1 MIFSAAS
8 TTALGGRPTNQDAA
22 HAAEHLLAV
31 ADGVG
36 GAPAGEV
43 ASALTIRTVVEQHGH
58 SPEGM
63 VEVANAA
70 VLAHGDAE
78 PDTAGMGTTLDLAVL
93 VKAGGKWLVRG
104 AHVGDSVTI
113 VQSGADLRVLTRGH
127 TLANDLVDG
136 GHATPDEAA
145 RHPQR
150 AALVRAVGLEHAI
163 RPDLWELPATK
174 GDRYL
179 LCTDGLTNTLGDNL
193 WPLLRS
199 LQGETAEVCV
209 TELVRAACQLS
220 PKDNV
225 TAVIGDV
232 RGSSSWLS

>member
-1 MIFSAAS
+1 MIFTAAS

-22 HAAEHLLAV
+22 HAAQRLLAV

-43 ASALTIRTVVEQHGH
+43 ASALTIRTLVERHGD

-70 VLAHGDAE
+70 VLAHGEADPA
-78 PDTAGMGTTLDLAVL
+78 TTGMGTTLDLAVL
-93 VKAGGKWLVRG
+93 VRAAGRWVVRG
-104 AHVGDSVTI
+104 AHVGDSVTV
-113 VQSGADLRVLTRGH
+113 VQGGSGVRVLTRSH

-136 GHATPDEAA
+136 GHLSEEEAA

-150 AALVRAVGLEHAI
+150 SALVRAVGLEQDI

-179 LCTDGLTNTLGDNL
+179 LCTDGLTNTLGDDL
-193 WPLLRS
+193 WPLLQS
-199 LQGETAEVCV
+199 LRGESAEVCV
-209 TELVRAACQLS
+209 NELVRAACQVG
-220 PKDNV
+220 PRDNV
-225 TAVIGDV
+225 TAVVGDV
-232 RGSSSWLS
+232 RGWPN